1 MECMTSKKNVSAYID
16 GVLPDEDR
24 RAMRSHVDGCRD
36 CSTAVEKQD
45 KVQRMLR
52 ALPRHA
58 PPQDLTVRL
67 RVTASQERTRRQ
79 LTAWQRWRDQGRLLV
94 KNMMKPIAVPAV
106 GGFCSAVFLFC
117 SLVPSFTFYQ
127 TPDAP
132 ESSFGMVAGM
142 FAVPVAI
149 SSGPTVKNLA
159 PIGFFDGDAVV
170 DLRIDAGGRIVN
182 FSIVG
187 ADGTGSDQLR
197 RSIENNLL
205 FTTFVPATA
214 FGKPIAGTL
223 RLTFRSSR
231 IEVRG

>member
-1 MECMTSKKNVSAYID
+1 MECLTSKRNLSAYLD
-16 GVLPDEDR
+16 GALPEKELG
-24 RAMRSHVDGCRD
+24 AMRSHFDDCAD
-36 CSTAVEKQD
+36 CSTAAEKQ
-45 KVQRMLR
+45 QRVKRLLR
-52 ALPRHA
+52 ALPRQGV
-58 PPQDLTVRL
+58 PPDMTVRL
-67 RVTASQERTRRQ
+67 RVVASREQSRRKMTTWERWGEQ
-79 LTAWQRWRDQGRLLV
+79 WKLIKSNL
-94 KNMMKPIAVPAV
+94 MKPIAVPAI
-106 GGFCSAVFLFC
+106 GGVCSAVFLFS
-117 SLVPSFTFYQ
+117 SLVPSFTFYR

-132 ESSFGMVAGM
+132 QSTFGMVAGM
-142 FAVPVAI
+142 FAVPVVL
-149 SSGPTVKNLA
+149 SSEPTVKNLA

-182 FSIVG
+182 YSIVG
-187 ADGTGSDQLR
+187 AEGTGSDQLR